1 MYNIGDLVEI
11 INTNLIGKIIRK
23 NNNIY
28 TIKIIP
34 NSSILKTSEDKIR
47 LSNKKIDNKNSVNIK
62 YTLNSDDFNE
72 EIMLRHQTVEVAL
85 YNLDV
90 FISDAIAHR
99 AKRVRIIHG
108 RHGGI
113 LRKAVHKYLSSSPYI
128 DKYQLADYFEGSYG
142 VTIAY
147 LKDKN
152 WPHM

>member
-34 NSSILKTSEDKIR
+34 NSSILKISGDKIR
-47 LSNKKIDNKNSVNIK
+47 LSNKKIEIKNNVNIK
-62 YTLNSDDFNE
+62 YSLNNTDFNE

-85 YNLDV
+85 YNLDI

-113 LRKAVHKYLSSSPYI
+113 LRKAVHEYLKTSPYI
-128 DKYQLADYFEGSYG
+128 EKYQLADYFEGSYG

-147 LKDKN
+147 LK
-152 WPHM
+152 

>member
-1 MYNIGDLVEI
+1 MNFVMYNIGDLVEI

-47 LSNKKIDNKNSVNIK
+47 LSNKKTDNKNSVNIK

-147 LKDKN
+147 LKEKN
-152 WPHM
+152 